1 MYDEH
6 LLRAFQQELWKLG
19 APSILPARLSSVL
32 SSAGALGGIGAGVGG
47 VAGAVHGGVKN
58 YRAAKAEGADTRG
71 ALLHGAMGAAGGV
84 GKGALIGAGV
94 GGVAGAGAS
103 LANAGKAE
111 AMRAALTD
119 RSAFAR
125 FGQRQVHGVT
135 GAVPQG
141 GLGQLKMDAAVRAE
155 QLKSLTSRLEADP
168 HSIQPGIIDRAR
180 GLDAKTVGA
189 KALERAQQSAGAAQA
204 AQDAGLTSVPGLI
217 KSLKDNGAKKTM
229 GLAWD
234 HQMHGA
240 DGTTKA
246 MMAASG
252 LGVAQTMAN
261 REEGESHLHHA
272 GRVAGSVAGTG
283 LNVLTGGIPQM
294 TQMGLGTLQHKFV
307 PELSGMSRHS
317 THLGGAVPA
326 TSAGP
331 VVQ

>member
-141 GLGQLKMDAAVRAE
+141 GLGQLRMDAADRAG
-155 QLKSLTSRLEADP
+155 QLKSLTARLEADP
-168 HSIQPGIIDRAR
+168 HSMQPGIIDRAR

-204 AQDAGLTSVPGLI
+204 AQDAGLTSVPGLVRSLA
-217 KSLKDNGAKKTM
+217 KSPKDTM
-229 GLAWD
+229 RLAWN

-252 LGVAQTMAN
+252 LGVAQTAAS
-261 REEGESHLHHA
+261 REEGESRLHHA

-283 LNVLTGGIPQM
+283 LNVLTGGMPQM

-307 PELSGMSRHS
+307 PELGGMSRHS
-317 THLGGAVPA
+317 SRLGGAVPPP
-326 TSAGP
+326 SAGP
-331 VVQ
+331 VIQ

>member
-111 AMRAALTD
+111 AVRAALTD

-141 GLGQLKMDAAVRAE
+141 GLGKLRMDAADRAD
-155 QLKSLTSRLEADP
+155 QLKSLTARLEADP
-168 HSIQPGIIDRAR
+168 HSMQPGIIDRAR

-217 KSLKDNGAKKTM
+217 KSLAKSPKDTM
-229 GLAWD
+229 RLAWN

-252 LGVAQTMAN
+252 LGVAQTAAN
-261 REEGESHLHHA
+261 REEGESRLHHA
-272 GRVAGSVAGTG
+272 GRVVGSVAGTG
-283 LNVLTGGIPQM
+283 LNVLTGGMPQM

-307 PELSGMSRHS
+307 PELGGMSRHS
-317 THLGGAVPA
+317 SRLGGAVPPP
-326 TSAGP
+326 SAGP
-331 VVQ
+331 VIQ

>member
-84 GKGALIGAGV
+84 GKGAVIGAGI

-141 GLGQLKMDAAVRAE
+141 GLGQLKMDAADRAE
-155 QLKSLTSRLEADP
+155 QLKHLTDRLKADP
-168 HSIQPGIIDRAR
+168 NSMQPGIIDRAR

-189 KALERAQQSAGAAQA
+189 KALERAQQSASASQA
-204 AQDAGLTSVPGLI
+204 AQDAGLTSVPGLV
-217 KSLKDNGAKKTM
+217 KSLVKSPTETAR
-229 GLAWD
+229 LAWN

-240 DGTTKA
+240 DGVTKA
-246 MMAASG
+246 MMATSG
-252 LGVAQTMAN
+252 IGVAQTMAN
-261 REEGESHLHHA
+261 REEGEGRLHHA
-272 GRVAGSVAGTG
+272 GRVAGSAAGAG
-283 LNVLTGGIPQM
+283 LGILTGGMPQM
-294 TQMGLGTLQHKFV
+294 TQMGLGTLQHKYV
-307 PELSGMSRHS
+307 PELGGMSRHS
-317 THLGGAVPA
+317 SRLGGAVAAPPQV
-326 TSAGP
+326 GP
-331 VVQ
+331 VIQ